1 MPSVKVMTPAAFQ
14 VPMRN
19 WVPETHH
26 PKPLPSLHTILVT
39 QPMQSILS
47 HISQH
52 VEALPPITLDEM
64 KSIRLMNRTDQK
76 YLTNLS
82 TLDRLLQMVEG
93 KYRAQVV
100 NGKRICGYA
109 TTYFDQ
115 EGNHSMFRQHETGH
129 KPRTKV
135 RVRTYLESDLTFLE
149 VKKKDNHGKTAKTRI
164 QVPSLDAVTKQGE
177 GADFVD
183 QATGLD
189 LKNLHPVVSNR
200 FKRITLVNMDM
211 TERLTIDFDIRFKCH
226 ASGEECTMDQVV
238 VIELKRDGRAPSPIL
253 PILRQLRIKPSGFSK
268 YCIGA
273 SVTGAQPRINRFKK
287 RLVKI
292 RKVADKA

>member
-1 MPSVKVMTPAAFQ
+1 
-14 VPMRN
+14 
-19 WVPETHH
+19 
-26 PKPLPSLHTILVT
+26 
-39 QPMQSILS
+39 MQFILS
-47 HISQH
+47 RISQH

-100 NGKRICGYA
+100 SGKRICGYA
-109 TTYFDQ
+109 TTYFDL

-135 RVRTYLESDLTFLE
+135 RVRTYLESDITFLE

-164 QVPSLDAVTKQGE
+164 QVPSLDAVERQGI
-177 GADFVD
+177 GSDFVNE
-183 QATGLD
+183 ATGLALTD
-189 LKNLHPVVSNR
+189 LHAVVSNR
-200 FKRITLVNMDM
+200 FKRITLVNLDK

-226 ASGEECTMDQVV
+226 ASGEESGMDSIV
-238 VIELKRDGRAPSPIL
+238 VIELKRDGRAPSPVL
-253 PILRQLRIKPSGFSK
+253 PILRQLRIKPAGFSK

-292 RKVADKA
+292 RKVAEKA

>member
-1 MPSVKVMTPAAFQ
+1 MQPVI
-14 VPMRN
+14 RN
-19 WVPETHH
+19 
-26 PKPLPSLHTILVT
+26 IN
-39 QPMQSILS
+39 
-47 HISQH
+47 QH
-52 VEALPPITLDEM
+52 VEVLPPITLDEM

-76 YLTNLS
+76 YLANLS

-109 TTYFDQ
+109 TTYFDR
-115 EGNHSMFRQHETGH
+115 EGAHSMFRQHETGH

-135 RVRTYLESDLTFLE
+135 RVRTYLESDITFLE

-164 QVPSLDAVTKQGE
+164 QVPSLDAVESQGV
-177 GADFVD
+177 GADFVN
-183 QATGLD
+183 QATGLNLAD
-189 LKNLHPVVSNR
+189 LKPVVSNR
-200 FKRITLVNMDM
+200 FQRITLVNLDK
-211 TERLTIDFDIRFKCH
+211 TERLTIDFDIHFKCL
-226 ASGEECTMDQVV
+226 ASGEESSMEHIV
-238 VIELKRDGRAPSPIL
+238 VIELKRDGRASSPIL
-253 PILRQLRIKPSGFSK
+253 PILRQLRIKPAGFSK

-292 RKVADKA
+292 RKVACKN

>member
-1 MPSVKVMTPAAFQ
+1 MT
-14 VPMRN
+14 
-19 WVPETHH
+19 
-26 PKPLPSLHTILVT
+26 
-39 QPMQSILS
+39 
-47 HISQH
+47 
-52 VEALPPITLDEM
+52 
-64 KSIRLMNRTDQK
+64 
-76 YLTNLS
+76 
-82 TLDRLLQMVEG
+82 G

-109 TTYFDQ
+109 TTYFDVDGQ
-115 EGNHSMFRQHETGH
+115 HSMFRQHETGH

-149 VKKKDNHGKTAKTRI
+149 VKKKDNHGKTAKTRVS
-164 QVPSLDAVTKQGE
+164 VPSLDAVEKQGA
-177 GADFVD
+177 GADFVN
-183 QATGLD
+183 QATRLN
-189 LKNLHPVVSNR
+189 LMNLHAVVSNR
-200 FKRITLVNMDM
+200 FLRITLVNLDK

-226 ASGEECTMDQVV
+226 VTEQESSMDNIV

-253 PILRQLRIKPSGFSK
+253 PILRQLRIKPAGFSK

-292 RKVADKA
+292 RKVAGRS